1 MRGLS
6 TVAAFVV
13 FLTAFAVVM
22 FSVFYFYDV
31 LRGEAQRGVSAVQ
44 SAVVHDAP
52 VRLVYDGSRCL
63 LEGGQYIFYILT
75 RGGVAVYEG
84 PADAC
89 PGGAGLY
96 RYIGVARSGDLGYA
110 DVYVGRSV
118 ADAVAD
124 RLVIFHTS
132 MDSFTFR
139 LYLKLYNNSSG
150 WAPYTSLKVRLAY
163 DSSILYCKFLDTDTD
178 ETSVGPAVVSPAG
191 LASFDLGEVKCTPV
205 AAFSH
210 TTIGLH
216 VEQTYAADVWP
227 AHIPIV
233 VHVINSTASAGGGGG
248 GGGGVACSFVP
259 VPSSG
264 KRFGSPDGSPAAG
277 FNELNGWVAAWGPSG
292 GGVRIALMPGITPPD
307 STNTGASYTVQLDN
321 VQIGT
326 LTVSG
331 GTASVSITEPMPGFM
346 EVVRI
351 WLEPGGYILYDNGP
365 RPAVALAPGTYQ
377 VYATLRVAPSSA
389 VFGSAADLTLRCGGT
404 PTATITVRVPNPNE
418 WGLRADIYT
427 FTSPSWPPF
436 GAGYTYR
443 GTWSVGGIY
452 FWLYDIPAHSDQ
464 LGVSSP
470 YFSRVLRSG
479 SAPKWAAYWINPAA
493 ATWINWAIK
502 YSGRLYLPWS
512 SIRVGVW
519 HDDGVYVR
527 LCSIDTGNS
536 WWSAAASP
544 VFHVIS
550 GTCAVAHGEY
560 SVEVGYFEGAGTAA
574 LVFVIGPG
582 AGNDAYI
589 PTIDGAWY
597 CANFRWTGALR
608 GTCSAAWSFVPASP
622 AVPHFRGTNYTPSS
636 TDDGGGS
643 PGS

>member
-63 LEGGQYIFYILT
+63 LEGGPYIFYILT

-110 DVYVGRSV
+110 DVYVGPSV
-118 ADAVAD
+118 ADAAAD

-191 LASFDLGEVKCTPV
+191 LASFDLGEVECTPV

-233 VHVINSTASAGGGGG
+233 VHVINPTVSAGGGGCG
-248 GGGGVACSFVP
+248 CVGVCSFVS
-259 VPSSG
+259 SSG
-264 KRFGSPDGSPAAG
+264 KRFGSPDGTAARG

-307 STNTGASYTVQLDN
+307 STGTGARYTVELNN

-331 GTASVSITEPMPGFM
+331 GIAWVSIAEPMPGFM
-346 EVVRI
+346 QVVRI

-365 RPAVALAPGTYQ
+365 MPAVVLAPGTYQ
-377 VYATLRVAPSSA
+377 VYATLRVAPRSD
-389 VFGSAADLTLRCGGT
+389 VYGSAADLTLTCSGT
-404 PTATITVRVPNPNE
+404 PTATITLRVPNPDE

-427 FTSPSWPPF
+427 FILPLWPPF
-436 GAGYTYR
+436 GADYTHR
-443 GTWSVGGIY
+443 GTWSVGSIY
-452 FWLYDIPAHSDQ
+452 FWLHIPTWPDP

-470 YFSRVLRSG
+470 YFSRAEGIAL
-479 SAPKWAAYWINPAA
+479 APKWAAYWIDPAA
-493 ATWINWAIK
+493 GMWISWAIK
-502 YSGRLYLPWS
+502 YTGRLYVPWS

-527 LCSIDTGNS
+527 LCNIDTGNS
-536 WWSAAASP
+536 WWSAAVSP
-544 VFHVIS
+544 VFHTAS
-550 GTCAVAHGEY
+550 GTCAGAPGEY
-560 SVEVGYFEGAGTAA
+560 NVEVGFFQGSLTAA
-574 LVFVIGPG
+574 LVFIIGPG
-582 AGNDAYI
+582 AGNEAYI
-589 PTIDGAWY
+589 PTIDGALF
-597 CANFRWTGALR
+597 CPNFNWQQGV
-608 GTCSAAWSFVPASP
+608 CNAAWSFVPASP
-622 AVPHFRGTNYTPSS
+622 AVPHFCGTNYTPGS
-636 TDDGGGS
+636 TDGGGE
-643 PGS
+643 PRP

>member
-63 LEGGQYIFYILT
+63 LEGGPYIFYILT
-75 RGGVAVYEG
+75 RGGAAVYEG

-96 RYIGVARSGDLGYA
+96 RYVGVVRSGDLGYA
-110 DVYVGRSV
+110 DVYVGPSV
-118 ADAVAD
+118 ADAAAD

-139 LYLKLYNNSSG
+139 MYLKLYNNSSG
-150 WAPYTSLKVRLAY
+150 WAPYTSLRVRLAY
-163 DSSILYCKFLDTDTD
+163 NSSILYCKFLDTDTD
-178 ETSVGPAVVSPAG
+178 VTSVGPAVVSPAG
-191 LASFDLGEVKCTPV
+191 LAPFDLGEVKCTPV

-227 AHIPIV
+227 AHIPVV
-233 VHVINSTASAGGGGG
+233 VHVINFTASAGGGGGGG
-248 GGGGVACSFVP
+248 GGGGVACSFVA
-259 VPSSG
+259 SSG
-264 KRFGSPDGSPAAG
+264 SRFGSPDGSPAAG

-292 GGVRIALMPGITPPD
+292 GGVRVALMPGITPPD
-307 STNTGASYTVQLDN
+307 STGTGASYTVELN
-321 VQIGT
+321 NIHVGT
-326 LTVSG
+326 LIVTG
-331 GTASVSITEPMPGFM
+331 GTASVFITEPMPGFM
-346 EVVRI
+346 QVVRI
-351 WLEPGGYILYDNGP
+351 WLVPGGYVYDNGP
-365 RPAVALAPGTYQ
+365 TPGVDLTPGTYQ
-377 VYATLRVAPSSA
+377 VYATLRVAPTSA
-389 VFGSAADLTLRCGGT
+389 VYGSTADLTLRCGGS
-404 PTATITVRVPNPNE
+404 PAAAITLRVPDPNE

-427 FTSPSWPPF
+427 FSSPSWPPF
-436 GAGYTYR
+436 GAGYNYR
-443 GTWSVGGIY
+443 GTWSVGAIY
-452 FWLYDIPAHSDQ
+452 FWLYVSGQGDQ
-464 LGVSSP
+464 LGLSSP
-470 YFSRVLRSG
+470 YFSRVLRDD

-502 YSGRLYLPWS
+502 FTGKLYVPWS
-512 SIRVGVW
+512 NIRVGVW

-536 WWSAAASP
+536 WWYYTSP
-544 VFHVIS
+544 AFHVTS
-550 GTCAVAHGEY
+550 GTCGAPGEY

-582 AGNDAYI
+582 GGNEAYV
-589 PTIDGAWY
+589 PTIDGAWR
-597 CANFRWTGALR
+597 CPNFSWAG
-608 GTCSAAWSFVPASP
+608 GTCSVGWIFVPASP

-636 TDDGGGS
+636 TDDGYGS
-643 PGS
+643 PGP